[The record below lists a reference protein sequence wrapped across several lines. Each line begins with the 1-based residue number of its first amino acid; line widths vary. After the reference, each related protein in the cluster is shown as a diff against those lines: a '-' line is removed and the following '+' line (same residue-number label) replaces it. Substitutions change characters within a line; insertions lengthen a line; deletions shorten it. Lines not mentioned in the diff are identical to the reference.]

1 MFAPRRQK
9 RQRRVS
15 ISETGEEAPSS
26 TSASTASA
34 SVPVSSSMTAHQRQQ
49 LRELGKRGCKR
60 SPSSEERNA
69 VELLRLAAQHDTY
82 YHTMPAEGS
91 PLVPVLFQA
100 DQYQSA
106 LEVLASFI
114 RTMGAES
121 VEGRRRE
128 RRKPRTAADHRNAP
142 SVPWWKQLAPRF
154 FRVRSARPTLMPIIL
169 SGVIRQQTSGTEG
182 IEEKLTATAVV
193 FLRTVWD
200 EMAQRQRRIWTRVAI
215 SLLGLLTIAIAIL
228 WCTWTNVRQ
237 SLVQLGYTGTMDDSM
252 FSTNNNGLLI
262 PCTSMTTTKNTNAR
276 ETTTK
281 QQNKGNGRPEL
292 ALWTEG
298 YEGACRV
305 AETHVWEQFRDVGM
319 ELNSSSHIWDR
330 IVKIPGRSNDE
341 QLGHAPFAM
350 HTIATKST
358 YNPFSAWMTTTTTT
372 PRRRTSDPSS
382 MTNNNK
388 NKTCPSGQ
396 EENNDSLDISWLG
409 HSMVNQLVSDTVRTV
424 YESGNSGII
433 SSKSKG
439 GQMAPFQILDLG
451 CGVGGTLYALAS
463 IFHDLTVMTCSG
475 SHSSSSRPTGSSTQ
489 HASFAPVKY
498 RGISLGSAEILQAR
512 GLAKWHGMN
521 LNRVTFDQGSFD
533 SASPVVGTSSNN
545 NVVIAIESLAFSHN
559 LTATLSNIYNAL
571 KPGGVLIVVED
582 VVVHPSPQVKS
593 YSKTTDRPSLLSH
606 STWIQTLSSIG
617 FSIDQVQDIGLQYE
631 LPQLFLS
638 PSERKMLNQTSWWWW
653 FVGGRGEES
662 VGEPV
667 MLVERLLQ
675 WCQDWIKG
683 PVLLLKE
690 LYYPPNSADGP
701 AHARFADLRMMQLFQ
716 DYFRLL
722 RAHNLRRMAHSNG
735 DLSYFLF
742 VLSKSK

>member
-1 MFAPRRQK
+1 
-9 RQRRVS
+9 
-15 ISETGEEAPSS
+15 
-26 TSASTASA
+26 
-34 SVPVSSSMTAHQRQQ
+34 
-49 LRELGKRGCKR
+49 
-60 SPSSEERNA
+60 
-69 VELLRLAAQHDTY
+69 
-82 YHTMPAEGS
+82 
-91 PLVPVLFQA
+91 
-100 DQYQSA
+100 
-106 LEVLASFI
+106 
-114 RTMGAES
+114 
-121 VEGRRRE
+121 
-128 RRKPRTAADHRNAP
+128 
-142 SVPWWKQLAPRF
+142 
-154 FRVRSARPTLMPIIL
+154 MPIIL
-169 SGVIRQQTSGTEG
+169 SGVIRQQTSGNEG
-182 IEEKLTATAVV
+182 IEERLTATADMW
-193 FLRTVWD
+193 LRSGWD
-200 EMAQRQRRIWTRVAI
+200 EMAQKQRRIWTRVAI
-215 SLLGLLTIAIAIL
+215 ALLGLLVIAIAIL
-228 WCTWTNVRQ
+228 WFTWTNVRQ

-262 PCTSMTTTKNTNAR
+262 PCTSMTTTKQTAR
-276 ETTTK
+276 ETTTTK
-281 QQNKGNGRPEL
+281 QQNKGNNGRPEL

-305 AETHVWEQFRDVGM
+305 AETHVWEQFRDVGL

-358 YNPFSAWMTTTTTT
+358 YNPFSAWMTTTST
-372 PRRRTSDPSS
+372 PRRRTSAPSS
-382 MTNNNK
+382 MTNINNSNNNNNK
-388 NKTCPSGQ
+388 NNTCPSGQ
-396 EENNDSLDISWLG
+396 EENNGALDISWLG
-409 HSMVNQLVSDTVRTV
+409 DSMMNQLVSETVRTI

-433 SSKSKG
+433 NSKSKG
-439 GQMAPFQILDLG
+439 GQVAPFLILDLG

-463 IFHDLTVMTCSG
+463 IFHDLTVMKCG
-475 SHSSSSRPTGSSTQ
+475 SHSSSTGTGSSTQ
-489 HASFAPVKY
+489 HAALPPVKY

-559 LTATLSNIYNAL
+559 LTATLLNIYNGL

-582 VVVHPSPQVKS
+582 VVVHASPQVKS
-593 YSKTTDRPSLLSH
+593 YSETTDRPSLLSH

-617 FSIDQVQDIGLQYE
+617 FSVDQVQDIGLQYE

-638 PSERKMLNQTSWWWW
+638 PSERKMLNGTSWWWW
-653 FVGGRGEES
+653 FGGGQGEES

-667 MLVERLLQ
+667 MSVERVLQ

-683 PVLLLKE
+683 PVWLWKE
-690 LYYPPNSADGP
+690 LYSPPNSADGS
-701 AHARFADLRMMQLFQ
+701 ASHARFADLRMMQLFQ